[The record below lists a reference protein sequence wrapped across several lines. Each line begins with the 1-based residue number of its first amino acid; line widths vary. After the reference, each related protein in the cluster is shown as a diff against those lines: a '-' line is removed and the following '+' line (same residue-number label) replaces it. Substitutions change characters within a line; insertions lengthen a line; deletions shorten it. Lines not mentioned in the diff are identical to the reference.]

1 MIPSEVGSLLLFVV
15 VPGLLSLVLTALLI
29 HLAPRLHL
37 VDQPS
42 ARKVHTR
49 PVPRGGGLAIYLAFL
64 TAVLVLPDVPRA
76 DLVLVVGLGGGIA
89 LLGLLDDL
97 YSLSWQIRLAVQF
110 LAAGVAV
117 WVWPDAPHF
126 LIRLV
131 AVIWIV
137 GLTNAMNMLDNMDM
151 LSAGTAWIVCLLA
164 ALAQVVRLGQVDPV
178 AMAPYLILLGAL
190 SGFLW
195 FNRSPARIFMGD
207 VGSTFLGFFLAVR
220 SLQGGWIDVGAP
232 LTWGVPFCFLA
243 VPLYDMTTVVFLRL
257 RQGRSPFHPDK
268 QHLSHRL
275 VRLGMTNPTAVRT
288 IHLMALA
295 SGPGGLLLYRADTLG
310 GFIISTQLLLWWL
323 VVARI
328 EYVPLWQAGSAC
340 PEPGNPEQSAS

>member
-1 MIPSEVGSLLLFVV
+1 MISAALVSLTIYVV
-15 VPGLLSLVLTALLI
+15 VPGVLSLTLTALLV
-29 HLAPRLHL
+29 HLAPRLQL
-37 VDQPS
+37 VDHPDH
-42 ARKVHTR
+42 RKVHTR

-64 TAVLVLPDVPRA
+64 AAVLVLPDVPRGELA
-76 DLVLVVGLGGGIA
+76 LVLALGGGIA

-110 LAAGVAV
+110 IAAGVAA
-117 WVWPDAPHF
+117 WYWPDAPHF
-126 LIRLV
+126 LVRVL
-131 AVIWIV
+131 AVFWIV

-164 ALAQVVRLGQVDPV
+164 ALAQVVRLGQVDPA
-178 AMAPYLILLGAL
+178 AMGPYLILLGAL

-195 FNRSPARIFMGD
+195 FNRPPARIFMGD

-220 SLQGGWIDVGAP
+220 SLDGGLLNPAVP
-232 LTWGVPFCFLA
+232 PTWGVPICLLA

-275 VRLGMTNPTAVRT
+275 VRLGLTNPVAVRT
-288 IHLMALA
+288 IHLFSLA
-295 SGPGGLLLYRADTLG
+295 SGLGGLLLVQADTFGAVVIL
-310 GFIISTQLLLWWL
+310 SQLLVLWL
-323 VVARI
+323 AIARI
-328 EYVPLWQAGSAC
+328 EYVPLWQATTARKN
-340 PEPGNPEQSAS
+340 EAA